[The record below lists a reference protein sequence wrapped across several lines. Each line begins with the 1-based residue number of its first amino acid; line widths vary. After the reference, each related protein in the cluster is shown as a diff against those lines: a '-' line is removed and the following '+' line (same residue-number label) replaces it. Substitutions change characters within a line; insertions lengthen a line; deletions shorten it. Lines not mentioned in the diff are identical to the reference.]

1 MPDLIEPH
9 SQNDLLALAVQT
21 FDELLPDGWETSLLA
36 ASDDPYI
43 DRRQTPDALLE
54 VVAPDGSTTG
64 FAIIARLTLAGR
76 EAAAATSLL
85 RRWRESNGSESLVVS
100 RYLSTTARE
109 FALDGGASF
118 LDATGNVHVACARPA
133 MAIMRPGLDR
143 DPWRASFSRASLRGE
158 PAARV
163 IRALCEHHCPV
174 ETAQLIERAGASVGA
189 AYRVIDLLIDEGLA
203 TKGERGWVDHVEW
216 SRALERWAHDQSLGA
231 RKGVQRF
238 KLPDGVAPAFAALAG
253 HDPPAA
259 TIGGGHAASLHDG
272 ADTESDIYLHTATP
286 LDLAK
291 HLGAVASEQG
301 DLWIDSRW
309 PTLAVRGATTSG
321 KLSYVSPAQAYADLS
336 VDPDSGRRAGELLD
350 WMRENEANW
359 RAAD

>member
-21 FDELLPDGWETSLLA
+21 YDELLPDGWETSLLA
-36 ASDDPYI
+36 ATDDPYI

-76 EAAAATSLL
+76 EADAATGLL
-85 RRWRESNGSESLVVS
+85 RRWSESNGTESLIVS

-109 FALDGGASF
+109 FALDGRASF

-143 DPWRASFSRASLRGE
+143 DPWRASLSRASLRGE

-163 IRALCEHHCPV
+163 IRALCEHQCPV
-174 ETAQLIERAGASVGA
+174 ETARLIERAGASVGA
-189 AYRVIDLLIDEGLA
+189 AYRVIDLLIDEGVA
-203 TKGERGWVDHVEW
+203 TKGARGWVDEVDW

-238 KLPDGVAPAFAALAG
+238 KLPDGVDPAFEALAS
-253 HDPPAA
+253 PNSPAT
-259 TIGGGHAASLHDG
+259 TIGGGHAASLHDRTDAG
-272 ADTESDIYLHTATP
+272 DAIYLHTPTP
-286 LDLAK
+286 LDLAR
-291 HLGAVASEQG
+291 HLGAVASDHG

-309 PTLAVRGATTSG
+309 PALAARGATKSG
-321 KLSYVSPAQAYADLS
+321 KLSYVTVAQAYADLS
-336 VDPDSGRRAGELLD
+336 VNPDSGQRALTLLD
-350 WMRENEANW
+350 WMRENEARW
-359 RAAD
+359 RSAD